1 MNQRTPISG
10 GETASRGQAL
20 GVNGHVS
27 RSKKTAWDLSLCN
40 IFVGSEDLF
49 GTKVNKPDANFYN
62 LLNEREYL

>member
-1 MNQRTPISG
+1 MG
-10 GETASRGQAL
+10 MLAEA
-20 GVNGHVS
+20 
-27 RSKKTAWDLSLCN
+27 KKTAWDLSLCN